1 MKLISGNWKRYIYD
15 SLVIIGSILIAFTI
29 DAWWSN
35 KSNLQQ
41 KEALLVN
48 LKQDFEGSREQLEEL
63 KLNHYKIEKNLETLL
78 VWSEQESL
86 SEENIIKFDSVL
98 GAIWWRQVYDP
109 QMGTLESIINTGRF
123 DIIGNNELLS
133 QLTKWVSLIKNLNEV
148 ETSKVE
154 HFYNFIYPYLSSR
167 TSLKNM
173 DKGVPRKVV
182 WIHQSTD
189 TYKLLK
195 EEKFQNLLYMHWVL
209 QWNVNIQIPNIEDT
223 LESILKITNQELLKY
238 Q

>member
-1 MKLISGNWKRYIYD
+1 MKILKGNWKKYVYE
-15 SLVIIGSILIAFTI
+15 SLVIIGSILIAFAI

-35 KSNLQQ
+35 RSNLKQ

-48 LKQDFEGSREQLEEL
+48 LKQDFGESKEQLDEL
-63 KLNHYKIEKNLETLL
+63 KFNHYRIEKNLETLL
-78 VWSEQESL
+78 LWSEIETL
-86 SEENIIKFDSVL
+86 PEENIIRFDSVL

-133 QLTKWVSLIKNLNEV
+133 QLTKWVTLIKNLNEV

-154 HFYNFIYPYLSSR
+154 HFYTFIYPYLSSR
-167 TSLKNM
+167 TSLKNL
-173 DKGVPRKVV
+173 DKGVPRMVP
-182 WIHQSTD
+182 WIHQPTD

-195 EEKFQNLLYMHWVL
+195 DEKFQNLLYMHWVL
-209 QWNVNIQIPNIEDT
+209 QWNVNSQIPYIEDT
-223 LESILKITNQELLKY
+223 LESIIKITNQELIKY

>member
-86 SEENIIKFDSVL
+86 SKENIIKFDSVL

-223 LESILKITNQELLKY
+223 LEYILKITNQELLKY

>member
-1 MKLISGNWKRYIYD
+1 MKFINRQWKKYIYD

-35 KSNLQQ
+35 RSNFQQ

-48 LKQDFEGSREQLEEL
+48 LKHDFEESKAQLDQL
-63 KLNHYKIEKNLETLL
+63 KFNHFKIEKNLETLL
-78 VWSEQESL
+78 VWSEKENL

-123 DIIGNNELLS
+123 DIIGNNKLLS
-133 QLTKWVSLIKNLNEV
+133 ELTKWVSLIKNLNEV

-173 DKGVPRKVV
+173 DKGVPRKVP
-182 WIHQSTD
+182 WIHQPTD
-189 TYKLLK
+189 TYNLLK
-195 EEKFQNLLYMHWVL
+195 DEKFQNLLYMHWVL
-209 QWNVNIQIPNIEDT
+209 QWNVNSQIPYIEET
-223 LESILKITNQELLKY
+223 LDSIIQITNQELTKY

>member
-1 MKLISGNWKRYIYD
+1 MKIIIGQWRKYIYD

-41 KEALLVN
+41 KEALLLN
-48 LKQDFEGSREQLEEL
+48 LKQDFEESRGQLEEL
-63 KLNHYKIEKNLETLL
+63 KFNHYKIEKNLETLL
-78 VWSEQESL
+78 VWSENEIL
-86 SEENIIKFDSVL
+86 SDENIIKFDSVF
-98 GAIWWRQVYDP
+98 GALWWRQVYDP

-123 DIIGNNELLS
+123 DIIGNNKLLS

-148 ETSKVE
+148 ETSNVE

-167 TSLKNM
+167 TSLKDL
-173 DKGVPRKVV
+173 DKGVPRKVP
-182 WIHQSTD
+182 WIHQRTD

-195 EEKFQNLLYMHWVL
+195 DEKFQNLLYMHWVL
-209 QWNVNIQIPNIEDT
+209 QWNVNSQIPFIEKT
-223 LESILKITNQELLKY
+223 LDSIIQITNQELSKY